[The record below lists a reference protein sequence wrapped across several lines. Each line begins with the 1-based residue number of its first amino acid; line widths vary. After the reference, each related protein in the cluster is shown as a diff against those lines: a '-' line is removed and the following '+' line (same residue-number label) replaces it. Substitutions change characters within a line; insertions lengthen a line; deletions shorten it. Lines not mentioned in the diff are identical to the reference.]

1 MYGVSMVKNLRQI
14 LFDCTSHLVHACTL
28 LISRSIVG
36 GYKFVVLLSP
46 VDEEDCNGNKKNDE
60 NRDGNGP
67 GRDSC
72 FARRTIWT
80 DWEIL
85 C

>member
-1 MYGVSMVKNLRQI
+1 M
-14 LFDCTSHLVHACTL
+14 DTSSWFFFLLGKKVEEIFQHAHE
-28 LISRSIVG
+28 RKV
-36 GYKFVVLLSP
+36 P
-46 VDEEDCNGNKKNDE
+46 VDEEDCDGNEKNDE
-60 NRDGNGP
+60 NRDSNGP